1 MNNALRIAGNITQA
15 VVRPDLADLS
25 DASPDEVFLEA
36 EAHVRDI
43 SIEELLLI
51 FGTSYDSV
59 VVWKDGG
66 PMVKVSWELRHAI
79 RNSAI
84 FIA

>member
-1 MNNALRIAGNITQA
+1 MNKVLRVTGDITQA
-15 VVRPDLADLS
+15 VIRPDLADFS
-25 DASPDEVFLEA
+25 NAPPDEVFLEA
-36 EAHVRDI
+36 EAHARDI
-43 SIEELLLI
+43 SVEELLLI
-51 FGTSYDSV
+51 FNTDYDSV

-66 PMVKVSWELRHAI
+66 PVVKVSWELRHAI